1 MTEQPDREAI
11 RARAQL
17 RAVQMGYARP
27 EALEDDDVQVPDPEP
42 LPTTNPRV
50 LRALLDGNHLTPDR
64 AEAARAHLAHVAAE
78 QRQSAPIHHFPEDA
92 A

>member
-11 RARAQL
+11 HARARL

-27 EALEDDDVQVPDPEP
+27 ETAEDDVVQAPDPVP

-50 LRALLDGNHLTPDR
+50 LRALLDGDHLTPER
-64 AEAARAHLAHVAAE
+64 AEAARAHLADLAADR
-78 QRQSAPIHHFPEDA
+78 RQSAPIHHFPEDA